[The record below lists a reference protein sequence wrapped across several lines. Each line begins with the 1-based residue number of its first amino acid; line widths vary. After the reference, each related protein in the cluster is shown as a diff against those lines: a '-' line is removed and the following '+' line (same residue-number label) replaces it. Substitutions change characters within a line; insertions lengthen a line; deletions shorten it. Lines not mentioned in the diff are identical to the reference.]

1 MAAIDVLLS
10 AINERTIAQQ
20 VGIEHDQARAMYR
33 DYSVVVDNYRE
44 FERIIT
50 EYYQYHCSR
59 CMARGGRLDDAQASS
74 AAKDILSEEYRRKH
88 NGDVNSAF
96 DDARHGTNGGMR
108 SILDIIANDLKTQ
121 AIENYIHSV
130 FDRVVT
136 PVEWHDK
143 IEIIRQ
149 FIDCCGVHLHDS
161 IDRNSPERYAQN
173 YSELIRAYVDNLEP
187 VSSMFRR
194 L

>member
-10 AINERTIAQQ
+10 AINERAIAQQ
-20 VGIEHDQARAMYR
+20 VGIEHDQARATYR
-33 DYSVVVDNYRE
+33 NYSVVVDNYGE

-50 EYYQYHCSR
+50 EYYQYHYSR
-59 CMARGGRLDDAQASS
+59 CVARGGRLDDSQASS
-74 AAKDILSEEYRRKH
+74 SAKDIISEEYRRKH

-96 DDARHGTNGGMR
+96 DDAKHGTNGGMR
-108 SILDIIANDLKTQ
+108 FVLDVIANGLKMQ
-121 AIENYIHSV
+121 AVENYICSV

-136 PVEWHDK
+136 PVQWHDK
-143 IEIIRQ
+143 VEIIRQ

-161 IDRNSPERYAQN
+161 IDRNTPERYAQN

>member
-10 AINERTIAQQ
+10 ALNERTIAQQ
-20 VGIEHDQARAMYR
+20 VGIEHDQARAAYR
-33 DYSVVVDNYRE
+33 DYSVVVNDYRE
-44 FERIIT
+44 FERVIAD
-50 EYYQYHCSR
+50 YYKYHYRR
-59 CMARGGRLDDAQASS
+59 CVARGGYLDDTQASS
-74 AAKDILSEEYRRKH
+74 YAKTIISDEYKRK
-88 NGDVNSAF
+88 NRGGINSAF

-108 SILDIIANDLKTQ
+108 NILDIVANGLRTQ
-121 AIENYIHSV
+121 TVENYIRSV

-136 PVEWHDK
+136 PVEWYDK
-143 IEIIRQ
+143 VEIIRQ

-161 IDRNSPERYAQN
+161 IDRNTPERYAQN
-173 YSELIRAYVDNLEP
+173 YSELIRAYIANLEP